1 MLARPGVPGADPLC
15 VQVPASLSHA
25 GDAPSKGFKIYSL
38 PVVLI
43 KRDHSKGGTGMIVFL
58 LIVAGIAIVIA
69 GMYNTLVRKK
79 NQVSNIF
86 ATVDAIL
93 KKRYDLI
100 PNLVATAQ
108 RYMEHE
114 RDVLTEV
121 TRLRA
126 LALSG
131 NASDDE
137 KIEIDRKISK
147 AIRGILVAVENY
159 PALRANENFM
169 QLQATLT
176 EVEEQ
181 ISAARRA
188 YNAAVTDYNNAIEMF
203 PTNIVA
209 QIINYRRK
217 RLFQITSAERI
228 VPDVHTLLQR

>member
-1 MLARPGVPGADPLC
+1 MV
-15 VQVPASLSHA
+15 
-25 GDAPSKGFKIYSL
+25 I
-38 PVVLI
+38 
-43 KRDHSKGGTGMIVFL
+43 L
-58 LIVAGIAIVIA
+58 LIVVAIVAIIVI
-69 GMYNTLVRKK
+69 GMYNALVRKK

-108 RYMEHE
+108 KYMEHE
-114 RDVLTEV
+114 RHVLTEV

-126 LALSG
+126 KALSG
-131 NASDDE
+131 DASDEE
-137 KIEIDRKISK
+137 KIEIDHKISK

-159 PALRANENFM
+159 PNLKANENFL
-169 QLQATLT
+169 QLQATLN

-203 PTNIVA
+203 PTNVVA

-217 RLFQITSAERI
+217 RLFEIAPGEREA
-228 VPDVHTLLQR
+228 VNVHELFQR